1 MATVPQLPWAEALEA
16 FRWKQGE
23 HVTMVGPSGG
33 GKTSLALRLLG
44 RRRYVVAVG
53 TKPRDST
60 LDGLVRRE
68 GWHLSRTWP
77 VNHEVHPRVVFW
89 PRIERM
95 GDAPAQRAAVEA
107 FLEDVYRNGGWC
119 VYLDELRYITGT
131 LGLARHAELLWLQ
144 GRSLGVSLVGGTQR
158 PAWVP
163 LEAYD
168 QATHLFLW
176 RETDE
181 TNLRRLGGLAGVDT
195 RTVRETIVELEH
207 HEVLYVNTRTGQ
219 LWRSLPP
226 PPQPTPKRR

>member
-1 MATVPQLPWAEALEA
+1 MAVPRLPWAEALGA
-16 FRWKQGE
+16 LRWKQGE

-33 GKTSLALRLLG
+33 GKTSLALRLLP
-44 RRRYVVAVG
+44 RRRYVAALG
-53 TKPRDST
+53 TKPRDAT
-60 LDGLVRRE
+60 LDRLVKRE

-95 GDAPAQRAAVEA
+95 ADAEGQRLAVAA
-107 FLEDVYRNGGWC
+107 FLEDVYRNGGWT
-119 VYLDELRYITGT
+119 VYLDELRYVTGR
-131 LGLARHAELLWLQ
+131 LGLAREVELLWLQ

-195 RTVRETIVELEH
+195 RTVRATIVELEH
-207 HEVLYVNTRTGQ
+207 HEVLYVNTRTG
-219 LWRSLPP
+219 LLFRTLRTTPSSTP
-226 PPQPTPKRR
+226 PKRR